1 MIIVNFKTYSEATGE
16 EARKLGEICRK
27 ARHETDEEIIVSPAT
42 EDLLRLDHV
51 DIPVFSQHVDPV
63 EPGSHTGHTLIEN
76 VKEAGATGTL
86 INHSERRIPEEEIK
100 NAVEKAREK
109 DLTTVVCAQ
118 SPEECEKLSKYR
130 PDYIAYEPPEL
141 IGGDTSVSEAQPE
154 LIQRAVRASGDVPTL
169 TGAGIKDAEDVKRS
183 IEIGCEGV
191 LVASGVVKSDEPY
204 EELMELSKGL

>member
-1 MIIVNFKTYSEATGE
+1 MIVVNFKTYSEATGE
-16 EARKLGEICRK
+16 EARNLGEICRK
-27 ARHETDEEIIVSPAT
+27 VRHETDEEIIVSPAT

-51 DIPVFSQHVDPV
+51 EIPVFSQHVDSAD
-63 EPGSHTGHTLIEN
+63 PGSHTGHTLIED

-86 INHSERRIPEEEIK
+86 INHSERRIPKEDIK
-100 NAVEKAREK
+100 DSVEKAREK

-118 SPEECEKLSKYR
+118 SPEECEKLSKYK

-169 TGAGIKDAEDVKRS
+169 TGAGIKNTKDVQKS
-183 IEIGCEGV
+183 IELGCEGV
-191 LVASGVVKSDEPY
+191 LVASGVVKSDDPY
-204 EELMELSKGL
+204 EELMELSGGL

>member
-16 EARKLGEICRK
+16 EARTLGEICRK
-27 ARHETDEEIIVSPAT
+27 ARHETEEEIIVSPTT

-51 DIPVFSQHVDPV
+51 DIPVFSQHIDAAD
-63 EPGSHTGHTLIEN
+63 PGSHTGHTLVEN

-86 INHSERRIPEEEIK
+86 INHSERRIPEEDIK
-100 NAVEKAREK
+100 EAVEKAREE
-109 DLTTVVCAQ
+109 DLTTIVCAQ
-118 SPEECEKLSKYR
+118 SPEECEKLSKYK

-154 LIQRAVRASGDVPTL
+154 LIQKAVRASGDVPTL
-169 TGAGIKDAEDVKRS
+169 TGAGIKETEDVQKS
-183 IEIGCEGV
+183 IELGCEGV
-191 LVASGVVKSDEPY
+191 LIATGVVKSDNPY

>member
-27 ARHETDEEIIVSPAT
+27 ARHETGEEIIVSPAT

-51 DIPVFSQHVDPV
+51 EIPVFSQHVDAAD
-63 EPGSHTGHTLIEN
+63 PGSHTGHTLIEN
-76 VKEAGATGTL
+76 VKEADATGTIL
-86 INHSERRIPEEEIK
+86 NHSEKRIPEEDIEEV
-100 NAVEKAREK
+100 VEKAKKK

-118 SPEECEKLSKYR
+118 SPEECEKLSKYK

-141 IGGDTSVSEAQPE
+141 IGGDTSVSQAQPE

-169 TGAGIKDAEDVKRS
+169 TGAGIKNTKDVEKS
-183 IEIGCEGV
+183 IELGCEGV
-191 LVASGVVKSDEPY
+191 LVASGVVKSDDPY
-204 EELMELSKGL
+204 EELIELSEGL